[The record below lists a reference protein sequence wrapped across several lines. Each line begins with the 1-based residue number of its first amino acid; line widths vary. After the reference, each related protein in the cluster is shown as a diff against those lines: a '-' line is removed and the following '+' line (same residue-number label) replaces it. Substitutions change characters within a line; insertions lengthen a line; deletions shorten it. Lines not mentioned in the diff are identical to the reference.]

1 MPEKFKYMGKER
13 DQNPDEIIDYRVVKP
28 FTHQKKLQ
36 QEGDVFQNVRHL
48 KWEAFASGEF
58 AIALEDEEKKAK
70 EVADAKAKLET
81 EKKSKRGG
89 RCQSKTR
96 SRKES
101 KRNPIQKVK
110 LSRLK

>member
-36 QEGDVFQNVRHL
+36 QEGDGFQNVRHL

-81 EKKSKRGG
+81 EKKAKEVADA
-89 RCQSKTR
+89 KAKLEAEKKAKETR
-96 SRKES
+96 YRK
-101 KRNPIQKVK
+101 
-110 LSRLK
+110 

>member
-81 EKKSKRGG
+81 EKKAKEVADA
-89 RCQSKTR
+89 KAKLEAEKKAKETR
-96 SRKES
+96 YRK
-101 KRNPIQKVK
+101 
-110 LSRLK
+110 

>member
-1 MPEKFKYMGKER
+1 MGKER

-81 EKKSKRGG
+81 EKKAKEVADA
-89 RCQSKTR
+89 KAKLEAEKKAKETR
-96 SRKES
+96 YRK
-101 KRNPIQKVK
+101 
-110 LSRLK
+110 